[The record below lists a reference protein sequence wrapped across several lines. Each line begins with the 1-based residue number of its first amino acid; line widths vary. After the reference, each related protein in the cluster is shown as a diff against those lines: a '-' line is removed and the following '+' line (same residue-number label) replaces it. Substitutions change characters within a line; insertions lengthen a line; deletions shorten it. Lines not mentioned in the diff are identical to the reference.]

1 MLMVTDVK
9 RALFALGC
17 LLGVAGSLRAGGS
30 IDLSD
35 IAPVLAQRP
44 GLWEAFTSGLE
55 VSPHGGGLRLG
66 AQGIPLRG
74 MRVPPY
80 EFPAKLKGDPGPYN
94 LKVIVKADFDF
105 LDERGNVTADEML
118 AVGIRQTLVSLTVE
132 VVDPAPAK

>member
-1 MLMVTDVK
+1 MVARVK
-9 RALFALGC
+9 RLLFALGC
-17 LLGVAGSLRAGGS
+17 LAALAGPLRAGGS
-30 IDLSD
+30 IELSD

-44 GLWEAFTSGLE
+44 GLWEAFTSQLQ

-66 AQGIPLRG
+66 APGIPLRG
-74 MRVPPY
+74 TRVPPY

-118 AVGIRQTLVSLTVE
+118 AVSIRQKLVSLTLE
-132 VVDPAPAK
+132 IADPAPAK